1 MSLIPGLGRALPV
14 EVDRTTVITGIHPCR
29 KLGSRL
35 CVLRSPLNPVFN
47 DEGYG
52 INRKMSVSVDE

>member
-1 MSLIPGLGRALPV
+1 MSFFRVWPGIAV
-14 EVDRTTVITGIHPCR
+14 EVRRTTVITGIRTCR

-35 CVLRSPLNPVFN
+35 CVIRCPMNPAFN

-52 INRKMSVSVDE
+52 INRKMTVSVDE